1 MAAKSYSRSG
11 QRGMLARPLGWM
23 LLLKTRHMTWRS
35 RWLGARMS
43 SKASTIGITSASA
56 KPLRMATVGSA
67 YNDLWRSSI
76 NLAADIAKAA
86 LKDIIILLQAQV
98 ISNLKVQWQEDANVD
113 FTALQDVSDSSQD
126 KAILVLMQL
135 QQRIITSGPIDN
147 LRPPPLFAKPG
158 LPKERSPMLQSRRTS
173 VGAEAYNDH
182 RSPSS
187 SDRQGQPPHDGLVL
201 LTQRNG
207 MHNRSPSA
215 QLDRRF
221 SQQYSPVRAG
231 APSQQAPPVNKP
243 DSIQRSMPVQAKTS
257 HQRPNQGY
265 VPDFFSGA
273 SPTSSDGSWTSPPAY
288 QDHRVTAKVV
298 KTITSSGNEKN
309 EKTEKGHFASVTK
322 LKLFGTRSK
331 ATPVTISKNE
341 APRIHEL
348 DASESAKPAIQSHQ
362 NDQPHNEPPGKPQRL
377 IRYPAPPPTPSSRY
391 SVASTT
397 TASTPAGSIYE
408 PPETPDF
415 NPWID
420 RSLAVTPAT
429 SRTLN
434 EPSRHS
440 TPRSSGSVCRAPTQ
454 MTMST
459 SPRAPKEHLPSEE
472 NKFQGFCK
480 GAWRAQIGDKKKAM
494 DERLRPGGMY
504 NAARF
509 WQCSKCKFEGRL
521 LMLDKKT
528 KAVDRRVLTA
538 DGVQFRWDFLFKS
551 HTERKDTTSD
561 FLSATFGCIFCTA
574 EGRGTP
580 IFGGAQMLMAHL
592 QEHREKLP
600 SGEVLYRMNALV
612 GPRAALNED
621 FDINIVAKEGIDV

>member
-1 MAAKSYSRSG
+1 
-11 QRGMLARPLGWM
+11 
-23 LLLKTRHMTWRS
+23 MTIP
-35 RWLGARMS
+35 GGV
-43 SKASTIGITSASA
+43 II
-56 KPLRMATVGSA
+56 
-67 YNDLWRSSI
+67 DLV
-76 NLAADIAKAA
+76 ADIAKAA

-98 ISNLKVQWQEDANVD
+98 ITNLKVQWQEDVNVD

-126 KAILVLMQL
+126 RAILVLMQL

-147 LRPPPLFAKPG
+147 LRPPPLFAK
-158 LPKERSPMLQSRRTS
+158 LSSPKERSPVLQSRRTS
-173 VGAEAYNDH
+173 AGAETYNGH
-182 RSPSS
+182 HSPSS
-187 SDRQGQPPHDGLVL
+187 NDRQGQPRHDRLVPPM
-201 LTQRNG
+201 QRNG
-207 MHNRSPSA
+207 MHKQSSPV
-215 QLDRRF
+215 QLDRRL
-221 SQQYSPVRAG
+221 SQPVQAG
-231 APSQQAPPVNKP
+231 APSQQAPPVKYP
-243 DSIQRSMPVQAKTS
+243 ETSQRSMPVQAKTPY
-257 HQRPNQGY
+257 QRPNQGY

-288 QDHRVTAKVV
+288 QDHRLTPKVV
-298 KTITSSGNEKN
+298 TTITSLGNGKN
-309 EKTEKGHFASVTK
+309 EKSEKGHFASVTK

-331 ATPVTISKNE
+331 ATPVTISRNE
-341 APRIHEL
+341 TSRIHEL
-348 DASESAKPAIQSHQ
+348 DASESAKPATQTHQ
-362 NDQPHNEPPGKPQRL
+362 NDQPQNEQPARVQRL
-377 IRYPAPPPTPSSRY
+377 IDHPAPPPTPSSRY

-397 TASTPAGSIYE
+397 TTSTPAGSIYE

-429 SRTLN
+429 TRTLN
-434 EPSRHS
+434 EPSCPS
-440 TPRSSGSVCRAPTQ
+440 TLRSSGSVRRAPTRISI
-454 MTMST
+454 ST
-459 SPRAPKEHLPSEE
+459 SPWAPKEHLPSEE

-480 GAWRAQIGDKKKAM
+480 GAWRAQIGDKKKAL

-509 WQCSKCKFEGRL
+509 WQCSKCNFEGRL

-551 HTERKDTTSD
+551 HTERKEASSD

-592 QEHREKLP
+592 QEHRERLP

-612 GPRAALNED
+612 GPRAALDED
-621 FDINIVAKEGIDV
+621 FDINIVSKEGVDV